1 MGHLSNKGKWS
12 LNCFETFWTH
22 LTHILYTFFLHS
34 DEVKRLCK
42 VRDEYFVVKDLVPAK
57 ENTASNRNPATGEYP
72 SQEGKGHS
80 LN

>member
-1 MGHLSNKGKWS
+1 MGHLSKEGKWS

-22 LTHILYTFFLHS
+22 LTHTVYIFLHS

>member
-1 MGHLSNKGKWS
+1 MKFKLLWDI
-12 LNCFETFWTH
+12 LNTSYTH
-22 LTHILYTFFLHS
+22 TVYIFLHS

-42 VRDEYFVVKDLVPAK
+42 VCDEYFVVKDLVPAK